1 MHITMVAQ
9 EFVGQHGNQIS
20 CLFGACLIFCV
31 CLNVY
36 IITIT

>member
-9 EFVGQHGNQIS
+9 EFVRQHGNQIS
-20 CLFGACLIFCV
+20 CLFGACLILFL

-36 IITIT
+36 IITIN